1 MPEPA
6 EKPSLNRSM
15 MVGTPT
21 NLVQGLIRLELT
33 KVATES

>member
-1 MPEPA
+1 MPDPA
-6 EKPSLNRSM
+6 ESPSLKRSM
-15 MVGTPT
+15 MVGTAT